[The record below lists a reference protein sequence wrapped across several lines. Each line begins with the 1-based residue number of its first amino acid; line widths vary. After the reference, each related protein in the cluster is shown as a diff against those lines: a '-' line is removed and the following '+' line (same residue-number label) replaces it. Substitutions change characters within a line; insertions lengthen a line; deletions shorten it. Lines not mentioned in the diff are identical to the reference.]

1 MNISY
6 FLGANSK
13 DGFRSLYSGFCAA
26 PGDYLSV
33 IKGGPGTGKSGFMR
47 KIGAEAERRGL
58 GTEYVLCSGDPD
70 SLDGVYIPA
79 LRRGWVDGTAPHTA
93 DPAHFA
99 VDGDYVNLGAFCS
112 PLDGEHADNAM
123 RLYGEYKAEYAA
135 AYGYLA
141 SAAAARA
148 AYLPP
153 LWGAEQLAALA
164 QTPASWFDEPA
175 LLDALSKLPHYDET
189 RAQRYLAYRTGGAW
203 TLEQVLRIVNTDN
216 DLPRFTA
223 AVDADPDDGDLIL
236 VNKYSR
242 LASDYV
248 PEDLVTVE
256 PAYSNGGKLKSE
268 VNDAFCD
275 LVEAMWAETGL
286 HLVNASPY
294 RSYQTQKNLYARYRT
309 QYSEAT
315 TDRFSAR
322 AGYSEHQTGLALDVI
337 APGGTLNGFKNTQ
350 QFVWMRDNA
359 HRFGFILRYGD
370 GMEYITG
377 YKFEPWH
384 YRYVGVEAATFIYE
398 NDLTFEEYYAYY
410 VKK

>member
-1 MNISY
+1 MTLPGKRHLLFQFRCVNLNVLSQ
-6 FLGANSK
+6 FLLVALHDEGVRMVGFRCGFEEIGRVVFQCIHPRLQIGDVVLVELALQTVQGPRLAAAK
-13 DGFRSLYSGFCAA
+13 DG
-26 PGDYLSV
+26 
-33 IKGGPGTGKSGFMR
+33 IHHK
-47 KIGAEAERRGL
+47 
-58 GTEYVLCSGDPD
+58 
-70 SLDGVYIPA
+70 
-79 LRRGWVDGTAPHTA
+79 
-93 DPAHFA
+93 
-99 VDGDYVNLGAFCS
+99 
-112 PLDGEHADNAM
+112 
-123 RLYGEYKAEYAA
+123 
-135 AYGYLA
+135 
-141 SAAAARA
+141 
-148 AYLPP
+148 
-153 LWGAEQLAALA
+153 
-164 QTPASWFDEPA
+164 
-175 LLDALSKLPHYDET
+175 
-189 RAQRYLAYRTGGAW
+189 
-203 TLEQVLRIVNTDN
+203 
-216 DLPRFTA
+216 
-223 AVDADPDDGDLIL
+223 
-236 VNKYSR
+236 
-242 LASDYV
+242 
-248 PEDLVTVE
+248 
-256 PAYSNGGKLKSE
+256 

>member
-13 DGFRSLYSGFCAA
+13 DGFRSLYPGFCAA

-58 GTEYVLCSGDPD
+58 DAEYVLCSGDPD

-141 SAAAARA
+141 SAAAART

-153 LWGAEQLAALA
+153 LWGAEQLAALRRRLRNILRRCRERDGA
-164 QTPASWFDEPA
+164 AVRGGERYLHA
-175 LLDALSKLPHYDET
+175 LSCKGELWLSSEVEKLCKLVYQLDDGFGGADAALKIAAEEAEALGAELILCRSPLDSGKLDALLVPELDVGFVSAGYAVP
-189 RAQRYLAYRTGGAW
+189 GARHIR
-203 TLEQVLRIVNTDN
+203 LD
-216 DLPRFTA
+216 A
-223 AVDADPDDGDLIL
+223 AVDAAL
-236 VNKYSR
+236 VQGRRAEIREWRQLEER
-242 LASDYV
+242 LTA
-248 PEDLVTVE
+248 
-256 PAYSNGGKLKSE
+256 
-268 VNDAFCD
+268 
-275 LVEAMWAETGL
+275 
-286 HLVNASPY
+286 
-294 RSYQTQKNLYARYRT
+294 
-309 QYSEAT
+309 
-315 TDRFSAR
+315 
-322 AGYSEHQTGLALDVI
+322 LALERLVRAKALHD
-337 APGGTLNGFKNTQ
+337 ALEEHYKAAMDFPALTAFTE
-350 QFVWMRDNA
+350 R
-359 HRFGFILRYGD
+359 
-370 GMEYITG
+370 YITNV
-377 YKFEPWH
+377 F
-384 YRYVGVEAATFIYE
+384 VGRG
-398 NDLTFEEYYAYY
+398 
-410 VKK
+410 